1 MSIST
6 KPFIGGCAAILIL
19 ASASFGQE
27 AGTAKQFPAQA
38 IEKSRTAVAAETART
53 SDLAPMTLV
62 QSTQTSTNPAA
73 APVSMSL
80 AANPPA
86 TKTTTV
92 STATSAPNVAPAA
105 GTNVGVPAG
114 TPVAPTTATTTT
126 GAAPVTTAPGAAVN
140 SITESGGVGVREF
153 QGDDVGQVLRL
164 LARQAKINVVVS
176 EAVTG
181 TVTMR
186 LEDVTA
192 LQAIAIIVKAKSL
205 FMDNIDNVYYIKT
218 GAERTAEPTESDSY
232 QFSYGRAKDIAPL
245 LASQLSSKEAPQ
257 VDERTNT
264 VFFRETRSNIDNV
277 RKMLAQIDKPTK
289 QVMIEARLV
298 EVNANPKQAYGINWA
313 GVVGSSSSPQ
323 TLKYGGAAVPFTP
336 PAGTT
341 GGTSIPTTDF
351 GLPNVGSAFGA
362 LAGQFAIL
370 SVPQFSVTLR
380 ALNEDADAEF
390 LANPRIV
397 TADNQQAKIEIIRN
411 QPVPQLNFNEQTATA
426 VFGGFQD
433 KKFGN
438 TLVVRPLVNK
448 DDFVTLSVKP
458 EISNKVADATFT
470 FAGATVASPIIDT
483 RTLDSNVL
491 IKSGDTLAIGGLLQD
506 EVTKSR
512 TKVPVMG
519 DIPILGYFFQE
530 RLNARTKRNLLVF
543 VTPTI
548 LEQHYGTGLEDQ
560 VTGLHNSGEEY
571 ADPNGWRN
579 NAKGAVRLV
588 PTSNR
593 QAVTDYPVPGVAPA
607 PSKVRF
613 MTTAKDRDF

>member
-1 MSIST
+1 MSTST
-6 KPFIGGCAAILIL
+6 KSFLCVVAATIAL
-19 ASASFGQE
+19 AYVTLAQDATIAQSGSGRIIA
-27 AGTAKQFPAQA
+27 AGR
-38 IEKSRTAVAAETART
+38 SAVAADAART
-53 SDLAPMTLV
+53 SDLVPLTLV
-62 QSTQTSTNPAA
+62 QAAPASANSAA
-73 APVSMSL
+73 AP
-80 AANPPA
+80 AALLPA
-86 TKTTTV
+86 V
-92 STATSAPNVAPAA
+92 PAASAAPNVLA
-105 GTNVGVPAG
+105 
-114 TPVAPTTATTTT
+114 TATVSPSASPATPSVANSPTNS
-126 GAAPVTTAPGAAVN
+126 VTDN
-140 SITESGGVGVREF
+140 GGVGVREF

-164 LARQAKINVVVS
+164 LARQAKINMVVS

-205 FMDNIDNVYYIKT
+205 FMDEIDNVYYIKT

-245 LASQLSSKEAPQ
+245 LASQLSSHDGPQ

-264 VFFRETRSNIDNV
+264 VFFRETRSNIENI

-298 EVNANPKQAYGINWA
+298 EVNANPRQSYGINWA
-313 GVVGSSSSPQ
+313 GVVGSASSPQ
-323 TLKYGGAAVPFTP
+323 TVKYGGSGLPTKQQF
-336 PAGTT
+336 
-341 GGTSIPTTDF
+341 IQTTDPVTGQTVYTPDLNNPPTFPQTFTNGVPALNDFLRSGTDLSALF
-351 GLPNVGSAFGA
+351 GQIS
-362 LAGQFAIL
+362 IL
-370 SVPQFSVTLR
+370 SVPQMSATLR
-380 ALNEDADAEF
+380 LLNEDSDAEF

-397 TADNQQAKIEIIRN
+397 TADNMEAKIEIIRN

-438 TLVVRPLVNK
+438 TLIVKPLINK
-448 DDFVTLSVKP
+448 DDFVTLNVKP
-458 EISNKVADATFT
+458 EISNKVADATFI

-483 RTLDSNVL
+483 RTLNSNVL

-506 EVTKSR
+506 EVTKGR
-512 TKVPVMG
+512 TKVPVLG
-519 DIPILGYFFQE
+519 DIPVVGYLFQE
-530 RLNARTKRNLLVF
+530 HLNARTKRNLLVF

-560 VTGLHNSGEEY
+560 VSGLHNSGEEF

-593 QAVTDYPVPGVAPA
+593 QIVTEYPKPGVAPA
-607 PSKVRF
+607 PEKLRF
-613 MTTAKDRDF
+613 MSTAKDRDY